1 MRAIENN
8 EAPDTAPVPWWS
20 RRKPFSGSTFNRNL
34 LGHIGKTEESKL
46 IRAVKLSDLP
56 TGVAGGNLSNC
67 EAEAHA

>member
-1 MRAIENN
+1 VARIL
-8 EAPDTAPVPWWS
+8 TA
-20 RRKPFSGSTFNRNL
+20 NCLAN
-34 LGHIGKTEESKL
+34 IGKTEESKL